1 MKHFFSVILLAC
13 SATVFALTP
22 TTADKNRCYME
33 NENGSITFLY
43 PMGTGYYS
51 EGTYNALYV
60 RGSMNGWGD
69 DARFLMKKD
78 AESDCYYCTVSRKEA
93 YIPANSGQPEFK
105 FYRDGSWLDAA
116 SWVPS
121 INRFPGTTNILL
133 VLASDDTTRIRQ
145 NQAYATVVR
154 PLSDFNLEDPVDQHK
169 ISNFRQ
175 VPATTCLFRSYH
187 PYHAYRAQYDTEH
200 ARLFWVDSL
209 ATAAGI
215 KNDICLSSNESGKMN
230 QYTCGGQTY
239 TEAIPPYYQEI
250 IAKNRVLYVGT
261 QNGSTPDY
269 NDVYF
274 NPTGVKFGQWVAEVV
289 DFIIDSVNPGP
300 FEIHCAL
307 GTDRTGVFSA
317 TLAAL
322 CGATWEQIYTDYEY
336 TNNMQINEF
345 RDRNI
350 LAYSFCQ
357 MLGVNDMKEV
367 ENVEQALSQYFIKA
381 GYLTQAHIDCL
392 KQKLNGTQPTT
403 IPGKYVISTPTT
415 DAYKSITVKCYS
427 PGGAPTIWWWDG
439 GDKIT
444 KTSKTIDPKT
454 GASYTW
460 ETRPKMPSVASAWKK
475 AHLDVPEGVE
485 DWYYWTFANVDS
497 STGIKYIFT
506 SHGNSKSADL
516 HAMDDE
522 CRDASYALVDDC
534 PELPSRVL
542 KDWNVSNTT
551 LFGVAPVTYKADKD
565 FDGLTVHAMDK
576 DARRWE
582 VKVCEQT
589 YGDKIFTQ
597 MGVTG
602 GAAKETYRYLTFEGK
617 EGQELD
623 VWASGDGG
631 SDRALKLGKGDYSAD
646 NEVAVDTIRCTEV
659 TYIHWVLPSEAT
671 YYIYTSK
678 GNWDLFEAVLSAPAV
693 ATQPGEGEEE
703 VGDALTNTSAGGDV
717 QKICVNGQVYIIRG
731 DKTYNA
737 LGIEIK

>member
-1 MKHFFSVILLAC
+1 MKHFFTLILLAC
-13 SATVFALTP
+13 SATVFALKP

-33 NENGSITFLY
+33 NEDSSITFLY
-43 PMGTGYYS
+43 PMGEGYYS
-51 EGTYNALYV
+51 EGTYDALYV

-78 AESDCYYCTVSRKEA
+78 AESNCYYCTVSRKEA

-105 FYRDGSWLDAA
+105 FYRNGSWLDA
-116 SWVPS
+116 SGWVPA
-121 INRFPGTTNILL
+121 INRFPGTTNMLL
-133 VLASDDTTRIRQ
+133 VLASDDTERIIA
-145 NQAYATVVR
+145 NQKIATVVR

-200 ARLFWVDSL
+200 ARLYWVDSL

-230 QYTCGGQTY
+230 QYTCGGVNY

-274 NPTGVKFGQWVAEVV
+274 NPTGVKFGQWIAEVV
-289 DFIIDSVNPGP
+289 DFIIDPVNPGP

-336 TNNMQINEF
+336 TNNMQIEEF

-350 LAYSFCQ
+350 LAYSLCQ
-357 MLGVNDMKEV
+357 MCGVTDMSKV
-367 ENVEQALSQYFIKA
+367 ENVGLALSQYFINA

-392 KQKLNGTQPTT
+392 KQKLNGVQPATV
-403 IPGKYVISTPTT
+403 PDKYVIAAPSTG
-415 DAYKSITVKCYS
+415 AYKTITVKCYS

-454 GASYTW
+454 GANYTW

-475 AHLDVPEGVE
+475 AGLTAPAGVE
-485 DWYYWTFANVDS
+485 DWYYWTFTNVDGA
-497 STGIKYIFT
+497 TGISYIFT
-506 SHGNSKSADL
+506 SYGNSKSADL
-516 HAMDDE
+516 KAMDDE
-522 CRDASYALVDDC
+522 CRDASYNLVSDC

-542 KDWNVSNTT
+542 KDWNVSNTA
-551 LFGVAPVTYKADKD
+551 LFGTAPVTYSANTE
-565 FDGLTVHAMDK
+565 FDGLTVHAADK

-582 VKVCEQT
+582 VKVCDET
-589 YGDKIFTQ
+589 YGDKVFTQ

-602 GAAKETYRYLTFEGK
+602 GAAKETYRYITFDGQ

-623 VWASGDGG
+623 VWAKGDGG
-631 SDRALKLGKGDYSAD
+631 SDRALKLGLGDYSAE
-646 NEVAVDTIRCTEV
+646 NVVSTDTIRCAEM
-659 TYIHWVLPSEAT
+659 TYVHYVLPSNGT

-693 ATQPGEGEEE
+693 ATKPGEGEEQ
-703 VGDALTNTSAGGDV
+703 ALGWRNTPADIPV
-717 QKICVNGQVYIIRG
+717 QKIFKNGQIFIIRG
-731 DKTYNA
+731 DKTYT
-737 LGIEIK
+737 LTGQEM